1 MLENNKTTNL
11 LHIIRFTLQTEC
23 DFGGKN
29 LEDIANS
36 VLLDT
41 LMKALYAVASRR
53 TSKKFADE
61 TIGSTIKTLERK
73 YDVFKYVTVNQ
84 PATPDSGFA
93 INISQDVN
101 DVRPQTM
108 GKAIEALLRVVYN
121 DLSDEAGLYFITE
134 LKQLAGDQVSK
145 AIMNREVDLDQVQ
158 LEQHY
163 AYQRRERKKEIEKA
177 AKKGLT
183 GRERPE
189 NYLGYTWPE
198 VASWKH
204 QPNSKYCT
212 LYNKKGEVIDQLN
225 LDRII
230 QNYVEKLSGYS
241 EDEVL
246 DISKEAL
253 VYEKEYELLK
263 LMLERDM
270 DAETALHYL
279 KVSKEELN
287 NMIRK
292 LSEME
297 MLQFVNYDTL
307 EITNMGI
314 NYLSK
319 KNKEDKKKN

>member
-1 MLENNKTTNL
+1 
-11 LHIIRFTLQTEC
+11 
-23 DFGGKN
+23 
-29 LEDIANS
+29 
-36 VLLDT
+36 
-41 LMKALYAVASRR
+41 MKALYAVASRR

-84 PATPDSGFA
+84 APTPDSGFA

-101 DVRPQTM
+101 NVRPKTM

-121 DLSDEAGLYFITE
+121 DLSEEAGLYFITE
-134 LKQLAGDQVSK
+134 LKQLAGDDVSK
-145 AIMNREVDLDQVQ
+145 AITNREVDLDQVQ

-163 AYQRRERKKEIEKA
+163 AYRRRERKKEVQNSIKMGG
-177 AKKGLT
+177 KT
-183 GRERPE
+183 GKRPE
-189 NYLGYTWPE
+189 NLLGYAWSE
-198 VASWKH
+198 VSSWKH

-212 LYNKKGEVIDQLN
+212 LYDKKGDVIDQLN

-241 EDEVL
+241 EEDAL
-246 DISKEAL
+246 DVSKEAL

-270 DAETALHYL
+270 DAETAMHYL
-279 KVSKEELN
+279 NIDKAELN
-287 NMIRK
+287 EMIKK

-319 KNKEDKKKN
+319 KEKEEKKKN

>member
-1 MLENNKTTNL
+1 
-11 LHIIRFTLQTEC
+11 
-23 DFGGKN
+23 
-29 LEDIANS
+29 LEDIKNS
-36 VLLDT
+36 VLIDT

-53 TSKKFADE
+53 TSDKFADE

-73 YDVFKYVTVNQ
+73 HEIFKYITINPSASPDGGFVVSVN
-84 PATPDSGFA
+84 P
-93 INISQDVN
+93 DVN
-101 DVRPQTM
+101 NIRPSVM

-121 DLSDEAGLYFITE
+121 DLSEEAGLFFITE

-145 AIMNREVDLDQVQ
+145 AMINREVDLDQVQ

-163 AYQRRERKKEIEKA
+163 AYRRRERKRKISKEMET
-177 AKKGLT
+177 GLSV
-183 GRERPE
+183 GKRPD
-189 NYLGYTWPE
+189 NLIGYTWDE

-212 LYNKKGEVIDQLN
+212 LYNKKGEIIDQLN

-241 EDEVL
+241 NMDEI
-246 DISKEAL
+246 DIKKETQIF
-253 VYEKEYELLK
+253 EKEYDLLK

-270 DAETALHYL
+270 DAETAMHYL
-279 KVSKEELN
+279 KISKEELT

-297 MLQFVNYDTL
+297 MLQYVSYDTL
-307 EITNMGI
+307 EITDMGV

-319 KNKEDKKKN
+319 KEKEENKKN

>member
-1 MLENNKTTNL
+1 
-11 LHIIRFTLQTEC
+11 
-23 DFGGKN
+23 
-29 LEDIANS
+29 
-36 VLLDT
+36 
-41 LMKALYAVASRR
+41 MKALYAVASRR

-73 YDVFKYVTVNQ
+73 YDVFKYVTIDQ
-84 PATPDSGFA
+84 PTTPDGGFA
-93 INISQDVN
+93 VSISPDINNI
-101 DVRPQTM
+101 RPQTM

-121 DLSDEAGLYFITE
+121 DLSEEAGLYFITE
-134 LKQLAGDQVSK
+134 LKQLAGDPVSR
-145 AIMNREVDLDQVQ
+145 AIMNREVDLDEVQ
-158 LEQHY
+158 IEQHY
-163 AYQRRERKKEIEKA
+163 AYRRRERKKEITKSI
-177 AKKGLT
+177 AKGAT

-189 NYLGYTWPE
+189 NLLGYSWSE

-212 LYNKKGEVIDQLN
+212 LYDKKGDVVDQLN

-230 QNYVEKLSGYS
+230 QNYVEKLSGFS
-241 EDEVL
+241 EDDAIDL
-246 DISKEAL
+246 TKETL

-270 DAETALHYL
+270 DAETATHYL
-279 KVSKEELN
+279 KISKEELN
-287 NMIRK
+287 SMIKK

-297 MLQFVNYDTL
+297 MLQFVDYDTL

-319 KNKEDKKKN
+319 KEKEEKKQN

>member
-1 MLENNKTTNL
+1 
-11 LHIIRFTLQTEC
+11 
-23 DFGGKN
+23 

-84 PATPDSGFA
+84 PATPDGGFA
-93 INISQDVN
+93 ISISPDVN
-101 DVRPQTM
+101 DIRPQTM

-121 DLSDEAGLYFITE
+121 DLSEEAGLYFITE

-163 AYQRRERKKEIEKA
+163 SYRRRERKRAITKA
-177 AKKGLT
+177 VKDGVPSSK
-183 GRERPE
+183 RPE
-189 NYLGYTWPE
+189 NSLGYTWDE
-198 VASWKH
+198 VSSWKH

-212 LYNKKGEVIDQLN
+212 LYDKKGNVVDQLN

-230 QNYVEKLSGYS
+230 QNYVEKLSGFS
-241 EDEVL
+241 DSDAV
-246 DISKEAL
+246 DIEKEAHI
-253 VYEKEYELLK
+253 YEKEYELLK

-270 DAETALHYL
+270 DAETAMHYL
-279 KVSKEELN
+279 KITKEELN
-287 NMIRK
+287 GMIRN

-297 MLQFVNYDTL
+297 MLQFVDYDTL
-307 EITNMGI
+307 EITNMGVS
-314 NYLSK
+314 YLSK
-319 KNKEDKKKN
+319 KEKEVKKGN